1 LIFETEMKLIIL
13 KCILSVR
20 IRTKAV
26 TEIQNVQLLVA
37 KSCDRWEPAVPLE
50 IGDWR
55 IESTFNSYLFIMF

>member
-37 KSCDRWEPAVPLE
+37 KSCDR
-50 IGDWR
+50 
-55 IESTFNSYLFIMF
+55 